1 MEEEELDEIKKY
13 IIDKSKL
20 LKLYEHI
27 EIFKL
32 IKKQN
37 ISYTKNNNG
46 VFINLNKMPEPLII
60 KIKDLI
66 LFSINSKSLLNI
78 ENKKRNKIKK
88 LINDKSEI
96 IDHQINI
103 VNEEPIINV
112 SHGIKYTKNNELDHN
127 ELYYAESNINIP

>member
-46 VFINLNKMPEPLII
+46 VFINLNKMPESLIL

-96 IDHQINI
+96 VDHQINI

>member
-1 MEEEELDEIKKY
+1 MEEEELDKIKKY

-46 VFINLNKMPEPLII
+46 VFINLNKLPDSLII
-60 KIKDLI
+60 KIKDKWK
-66 LFSINSKSLLNI
+66 SK
-78 ENKKRNKIKK
+78 
-88 LINDKSEI
+88 
-96 IDHQINI
+96 
-103 VNEEPIINV
+103 V
-112 SHGIKYTKNNELDHN
+112 
-127 ELYYAESNINIP
+127 

>member
-1 MEEEELDEIKKY
+1 MEEEELDKIKKF

-32 IKKQN
+32 IKKTD

-46 VFINLNKMPEPLII
+46 VFINLNKLPESLII

-66 LFSINSKSLLNI
+66 LFSINNKSLLNI

-88 LINDKSEI
+88 LISDKIDI

-103 VNEEPIINV
+103 INEEPIINV
-112 SHGIKYTKNNELDHN
+112 SQGIKYNKNNELDHN